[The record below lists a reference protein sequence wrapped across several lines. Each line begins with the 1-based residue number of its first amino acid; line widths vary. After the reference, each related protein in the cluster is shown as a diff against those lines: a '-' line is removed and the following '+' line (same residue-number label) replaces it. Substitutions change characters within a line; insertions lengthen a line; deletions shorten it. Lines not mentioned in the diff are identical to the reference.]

1 MIVKVCVN
9 ISDTEVRIMLIGKT
23 KVGKS
28 TTGNTI
34 LGRSAF
40 DTDVTASS
48 ITTKLQC
55 SDTERFGTRL
65 VVVDTP
71 GLFHSNLTDEE
82 IYQEICRWPSLLSPG
97 IHAIL
102 LIVQAERFT
111 KEDEKTVDFFKN
123 IFGESF
129 ADFLIVIFSYKDR
142 LERQNM
148 TTEDLVKTM
157 DSSKNLRKL
166 IEESRRRP
174 IAVGYAGRVEDR
186 ILEVKEILSMIC
198 EMKGDRDTC
207 YSRELFEIVQI
218 NENERNSEDTR
229 KEISNVMM
237 PFVVRIIMNYILA
250 KINAFT
256 YEDNLIYL
264 IILITGRWIVKLV
277 SGLIRKIKSI
287 LRSMF
292 DG

>member
-1 MIVKVCVN
+1 M
-9 ISDTEVRIMLIGKT
+9 RIILIGKT

-48 ITTKLQC
+48 VTTKLQC

-71 GLFHSNLTDEE
+71 GLFHSNLTEEE
-82 IYQEICRWPSLLSPG
+82 IYQEICRWPSLLSSG

-102 LIVQAERFT
+102 LVVQAERFT

-129 ADFLIVIFSYKDR
+129 ADFLIVIFTYKDR

-157 DSSKNLRKL
+157 DSSKN
-166 IEESRRRP
+166 
-174 IAVGYAGRVEDR
+174 Y
-186 ILEVKEILSMIC
+186 
-198 EMKGDRDTC
+198 
-207 YSRELFEIVQI
+207 
-218 NENERNSEDTR
+218 EN
-229 KEISNVMM
+229 
-237 PFVVRIIMNYILA
+237 
-250 KINAFT
+250 
-256 YEDNLIYL
+256 
-264 IILITGRWIVKLV
+264 
-277 SGLIRKIKSI
+277 
-287 LRSMF
+287 
-292 DG
+292 

>member
-1 MIVKVCVN
+1 MCVIVKVCVN
-9 ISDTEVRIMLIGKT
+9 ISDTEVRIILIGKT

-40 DTDVTASS
+40 DTDVTESS
-48 ITTKLQC
+48 ITAKLQC

-71 GLFHSNLTDEE
+71 GLFHSNLTEE
-82 IYQEICRWPSLLSPG
+82 GIYQEICRWPSLLSSG

-102 LIVQAERFT
+102 LVVQAERFT

-129 ADFLIVIFSYKDR
+129 ADFLIVIFTYKDR

-148 TTEDLVKTM
+148 TTEDLVKTL

-174 IAVGYAGRVEDR
+174 IAVGYTGREEDR
-186 ILEVKEILSMIC
+186 VLEVKEILSMIC
-198 EMKGDRDTC
+198 EMKGDKDTY
-207 YSRELFEIVQI
+207 YSRELFVKVQS
-218 NENERNSEDTR
+218 NENERNRGDTR
-229 KEISNVMM
+229 KEISIA
-237 PFVVRIIMNYILA
+237 RKTMNYILA
-250 KINAFT
+250 NTNAFT